1 MTLRVALSLTFA
13 AIVLG
18 AHLWVRP
25 LNVQPS
31 LPDLP
36 SMRAGCVGDP
46 LTGVLDCMTVFDNG
60 TFLRS
65 RSF

>member
-1 MTLRVALSLTFA
+1 MRVALSLTFA

-25 LNVQPS
+25 LNVQPL

-36 SMRAGCVGDP
+36 SMRPGCVGDP
-46 LTGVLDCMTVFDNG
+46 MTGVLDCMVVFADG
-60 TFLRS
+60 TFYHGRS
-65 RSF
+65 Y